1 MSLESLMV
9 QLILDAQERTMGHII
24 VLIKVKFDEGRGHW
38 VKPLGLGV
46 FKCTAIVRV
55 QLFYFNLSKS
65 PPSGKCLFI
74 VVVVIGRQLVPI
86 ESCCTLFLLIVHI
99 IVFLIILL

>member
-1 MSLESLMV
+1 MV
-9 QLILDAQERTMGHII
+9 QLILDAQERIMGHII

-55 QLFYFNLSKS
+55 HFFDFNLSKS
-65 PPSGKCLFI
+65 PPSCNCFFI
-74 VVVVIGRQLVPI
+74 VVVVVGRQLVPI